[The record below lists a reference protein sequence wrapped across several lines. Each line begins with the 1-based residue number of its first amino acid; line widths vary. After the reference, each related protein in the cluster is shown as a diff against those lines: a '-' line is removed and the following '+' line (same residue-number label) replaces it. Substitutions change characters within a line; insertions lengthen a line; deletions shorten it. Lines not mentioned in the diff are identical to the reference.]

1 MSTSSKLL
9 QELASLRDQIN
20 HHNYLYHSLDSPE
33 ILDAEFDQMFQRL
46 KNIEAEHPEL
56 VSDDSPTQRVGSAP
70 LEGFSQVTH
79 ERPMLSL
86 DNAFGEEDLIDFDRR
101 IQSRLN
107 RNGDLEYICEPK
119 LMGSPSVY
127 STRMANWCEG
137 QPGAMAPRAKMLRRM
152 CGPLNQSH

>member
-33 ILDAEFDQMFQRL
+33 ILDVEFDQMFQRL

-107 RNGDLEYICEPK
+107 RNGDLE
-119 LMGSPSVY
+119 
-127 STRMANWCEG
+127 
-137 QPGAMAPRAKMLRRM
+137 
-152 CGPLNQSH
+152 

>member
-86 DNAFGEEDLIDFDRR
+86 DNAFGEE
-101 IQSRLN
+101 
-107 RNGDLEYICEPK
+107 
-119 LMGSPSVY
+119 GSQSVY

-152 CGPLNQSH
+152 CELLNQSH